1 MKNLADSVLARLR
14 NFAKAHNL
22 IYNEVLMR
30 YILERVFY
38 RVGASEYAGKLILKG
53 GNLFVFWQNGF
64 DFRPTMDA
72 DMLFRGECSP
82 ERLKDVF
89 TEICKDTSVDDGV
102 RIDIKSI
109 KAEQILE
116 ETEYGGIR
124 ITFIACIG
132 RTRTPVQI
140 DIGVGDAV
148 TPAAKKAE
156 YPTLLDFPAP
166 SIRMYPPETVV
177 AEKFEALVKR
187 GMLTSRM
194 KDIYDIWKLK
204 SLFEFDDKVLGEAIS
219 NTFKRRNRTMPV
231 DPPVIFTTEFHES
244 KLKQKQW
251 MAFLRKSRLDVGDK
265 SLSNII
271 AEVAEFLMPILK
283 KFGG

>member
-1 MKNLADSVLARLR
+1 MKNLSDSVLARLR
-14 NFAKAHNL
+14 NLAKARNL

-38 RVGASEYAGKLILKG
+38 RVGVSEYAEKLILKG

-132 RTRTPVQI
+132 QTRTSVQI

-166 SIRMYPPETVV
+166 TIRMYPPETVV
-177 AEKFEALVKR
+177 AEKVEALVKR

-204 SLFEFDDKVLGEAIS
+204 SLFDFDDKVLGDAIS

>member
-1 MKNLADSVLARLR
+1 
-14 NFAKAHNL
+14 
-22 IYNEVLMR
+22 MR

-132 RTRTPVQI
+132 QTRTSVQI

-166 SIRMYPPETVV
+166 TIRMYPPETVV

-204 SLFEFDDKVLGEAIS
+204 SLFDFDDKVLGDAIS